1 MRFNLG
7 LQRFPLLRITL
18 AVIGGML
25 LATEFSLDYLIA
37 SLTCLVLCLSLSLLF
52 MRPNG
57 QLASVLSSS
66 MVLLAAVLFG
76 YWLQQER
83 QIQLLQ
89 MHRSW
94 KLDIPSNCTFRIEEV
109 RNSYAIA
116 SMRAMDG
123 IEIQGKFV
131 LYTGDT
137 VVLREHDLVYARII
151 VQKIPGKKNPR
162 AFNYQNYQEKRG
174 ILHQAYLHSHI
185 ILDADHAWFWQN
197 LLLKIRQVAK
207 HRLNQLPHQPEIA
220 VASALLLGDKRYLD
234 DDLRNAYAD
243 TGAMHVLAV
252 SGLHVGIIYLLIR
265 GIFSLAAR
273 WKNRRWLRSIISIM
287 AVWIF
292 AGLAGAA
299 PSVCRAAFM
308 LTVIEI
314 GYMLGRPAYALNSLA
329 FAALIMLVFEPLV
342 LWQISFQLS
351 FLAVAGILLF
361 QKHLEKL
368 WTIANPW
375 GHKLWT
381 LTCVSFSAQIFT
393 LPLVL
398 HNFHQF
404 PVFFWLSSAPVVILA
419 TFILPVGLIYI
430 LVAPI
435 PLLGEVFQQL
445 LNALLVLLNALIN
458 LLQKIPNATVE
469 DIWLN
474 SLELVVLVLVLCFA
488 AFALSRRS
496 YQVLKFT
503 LVLASFFLFLTAV
516 FPQWIIP
523 EPAVN
528 IYHIRGHSLA
538 DQIGQQRAI
547 IYNPDSLENPYALRD
562 LKNQSSYYQISQIE
576 ETSILGHLEADQ
588 MFFGFGPYKIISII
602 GDLILDDSIP
612 SADIIWLRHGGSL
625 ISKRSG
631 SDNKA
636 TYVIDGSTPHWRASR
651 LTQRLE
657 DLGYLVH
664 NTWRD
669 GALSL
674 PIQ

>member
-25 LATEFSLDYLIA
+25 LPAQFSLGYLIA
-37 SLTCLVLCLSLSLLF
+37 SLTFLLSLPLF
-52 MRPNG
+52 FRRRTG
-57 QLASVLSSS
+57 QLAPRLSSI
-66 MVLLAAVLFG
+66 MVLIVAVSFG
-76 YWLQQER
+76 YWLQKER
-83 QIQLLQ
+83 HLQLQ
-89 MHRSW
+89 HMHRSW
-94 KLDIPSNCTFRIEEV
+94 TLDVASNCIFHIEEI

-116 SMRAMDG
+116 SMRAIDG

-131 LYTGDT
+131 LYTADT
-137 VVLREHDLVYARII
+137 VRLQEYDLVYARIT
-151 VQKIPGKKNPR
+151 VQKIPPKKNPR
-162 AFNYQNYQEKRG
+162 AFNYQKYQEKRG
-174 ILHQAYLHSHI
+174 ILHQAYLHGHI
-185 ILDADHAWFWQN
+185 ILEEGHAWFWQN
-197 LLLKIRQVAK
+197 LLLKIRQAAK
-207 HRLNQLPHQPEIA
+207 QRLNKLPQKHEIA
-220 VASALLLGDKRYLD
+220 VASALLLGDKRQLD

-252 SGLHVGIIYLLIR
+252 SGLHVGIIYLMIR
-265 GIFSLAAR
+265 GIFSLIGP
-273 WKNRRWLRSIISIM
+273 WKNKPWLRGITSIV

-308 LTVIEI
+308 LTVIEV
-314 GYMLGRPAYALNSLA
+314 GHMMGRPAYALNSLA
-329 FAALIMLVFEPLV
+329 FAALIMLVVEPLV
-342 LWQISFQLS
+342 LWHISFQLS

-361 QKHLEKL
+361 QRNLEKL

-398 HNFHQF
+398 HYFHQF

-419 TFILPVGLIYI
+419 TFILPVGLVYI

-435 PLLGEVFQQL
+435 PLLGEIFQQL
-445 LNALLVLLNALIN
+445 LNALLVLLNSVIN
-458 LLQKIPNATVE
+458 LLQNIPNATVE

-474 SLELVVLVLVLCFA
+474 SVELVVLVLVLCFA

-503 LVLASFFLFLTAV
+503 LVLASFFLFLTAL

-523 EPAVN
+523 KPAIN
-528 IYHIRGHSLA
+528 IYHIRGYSLA
-538 DQIGQQRAI
+538 DLIAQQRAI
-547 IYNPDSLENPYALRD
+547 TYNPDSLENPYSLRD
-562 LKNQSSYYQISQIE
+562 LKNQSSYYQISQTE
-576 ETSILGHLEADQ
+576 EIDILAQLGTDQ
-588 MFFGFGPYKIISII
+588 MFFGLGRHKIISIN
-602 GDLILDDSIP
+602 GDLRLDDTKP

-625 ISKRSG
+625 LNEQPAI
-631 SDNKA
+631 DTTA
-636 TYVIDGSTPHWRASR
+636 TYVIDGSTSHWRASS
-651 LTQRLE
+651 LTQKLE

-674 PIQ
+674 PM